1 MNINTPQ
8 RQALIAA
15 LNAELDRVETAR
27 KNDADDSP
35 GKWTNAREANARRLD
50 KERDELWALRDVL
63 SKPTGQIAW

>member
-1 MNINTPQ
+1 MNINTSP

-27 KNDADDSP
+27 KSDATDFS
-35 GKWTNAREANARRLD
+35 GKWTDAREANARRLD

-63 SKPTGQIAW
+63 SKPSGQIAW